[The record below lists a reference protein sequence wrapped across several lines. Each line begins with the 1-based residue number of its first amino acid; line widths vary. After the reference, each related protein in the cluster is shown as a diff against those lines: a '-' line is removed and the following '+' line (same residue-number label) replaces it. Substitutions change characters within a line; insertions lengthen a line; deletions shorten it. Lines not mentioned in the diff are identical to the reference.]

1 MGRGRGWEQGLTVQG
16 SFNFSIQEAE
26 ADSQGS
32 TEKPC
37 LEKERRGA
45 GEEQEGGKQV
55 ASAVEVCK
63 QL

>member
-1 MGRGRGWEQGLTVQG
+1 MQG